1 MKTNSAKKATPFGI
15 ILLVVAWILVGSA
28 CGSTSPASQTVAATK
43 APASHHSQ
51 AYNDLMTWKT
61 DGGYAALQVLG
72 ADLNKIHNPASL
84 SSRQYH
90 TLMTAIE
97 AAKNYPLP
105 ESVDPGSDY
114 IHALRQ
120 FDRGMVSLHQGNILN
135 GVSQLE
141 LGTATMLDVR
151 SHIEKI
157 KAHG

>member
-15 ILLVVAWILVGSA
+15 ILLAVAWILIGSA
-28 CGSTSPASQTVAATK
+28 CSNTPPAPQTVAATS

-72 ADLNKIHNPASL
+72 ADLNQIHNPASL
-84 SSRQYH
+84 TPHQYH
-90 TLMTAIE
+90 DLMTAIE

-105 ESVDPGSDY
+105 ESVDPGNDY
-114 IHALRQ
+114 VHALRQ
-120 FDRGMVSLHQGNILN
+120 FDRGMVSLHRGDILD

-141 LGTATMLDVR
+141 LGTATMLDVK